1 MQSFLRGIFFFK
13 HQSNKPCNKVI
24 RLFHNK
30 MFSINNYLFIHK
42 SPFFNVIIYI
52 GNYNKGWVY
61 MINDFRKWSKSPQ
74 HSLILSL
81 VLLNLCV
88 ISAIYKSGGVYF
100 VQFLTINFCL
110 YCSFKGYERYIN
122 YISDEPH
129 VRYRIVQKKFFLEFF
144 FIFTTIF
151 SVAFA
156 IYFDVKNLIFVN
168 TFPH

>member
-1 MQSFLRGIFFFK
+1 
-13 HQSNKPCNKVI
+13 
-24 RLFHNK
+24 
-30 MFSINNYLFIHK
+30 
-42 SPFFNVIIYI
+42 
-52 GNYNKGWVY
+52 

-74 HSLILSL
+74 YSLILSL

-122 YISDEPH
+122 YISNEPH